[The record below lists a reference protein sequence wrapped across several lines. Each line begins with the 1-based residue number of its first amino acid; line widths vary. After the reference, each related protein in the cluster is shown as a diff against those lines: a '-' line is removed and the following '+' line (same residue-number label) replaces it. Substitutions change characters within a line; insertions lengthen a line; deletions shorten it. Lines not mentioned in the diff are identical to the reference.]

1 MRATACGLLAYV
13 GPLWSGRWVRFVCE
27 LRPGAVLC
35 TLLCA
40 RHAKGT
46 LSMRCSLC
54 RSLRDAPAA
63 VFLAAV
69 GGPGV
74 RGPSA
79 LQLMRP
85 ALFLAWMV
93 AVRRTRTLI
102 YLLQLAVAVVSFL
115 TSPQEPAPQ
124 TRLGASDRVC
134 SHRAS
139 SRHPQSR
146 PQSHANRL
154 HGVAAAAASVGRLR
168 IHVPSWASAGLIG
181 RCPMAKC
188 CHARR
193 E

>member
-1 MRATACGLLAYV
+1 MRATACRLLAYV

-74 RGPSA
+74 RG
-79 LQLMRP
+79 
-85 ALFLAWMV
+85 
-93 AVRRTRTLI
+93 LI
-102 YLLQLAVAVVSFL
+102 
-115 TSPQEPAPQ
+115 
-124 TRLGASDRVC
+124 C
-134 SHRAS
+134 
-139 SRHPQSR
+139 
-146 PQSHANRL
+146 
-154 HGVAAAAASVGRLR
+154 AAAD
-168 IHVPSWASAGLIG
+168 AGLHCSWPG
-181 RCPMAKC
+181 WRRCVVHEP
-188 CHARR
+188 
-193 E
+193 